1 MDVEDV
7 PDRDAGTGGEESL
20 EIEIRLLLEAI
31 WLKYGYDFR
40 DYARAHI
47 RRRIRHRMQVARLNT
62 VSEMMYKLL
71 YDPGFFQ
78 EVLMDFSIN
87 VTEIFRDPS
96 FYLAV
101 RRHVAP
107 QLRTWPFR
115 RVWHA
120 GCSTGEEV
128 YSMSILFKEEG
139 LYERTQFYA
148 TDFNEAAIR
157 RARQGLYGIDLMKE
171 YTLNYQRAGG
181 NQSFSDYYTARYDSV
196 IFDKSLKSQIT
207 FADHNLVTDSVF
219 GEMHMIVCRN
229 VLIYFNREL
238 RERVLRLFFDSLV
251 TGGFLCLGGKE
262 SLSFSEWGERFEEV
276 VPEERIYR
284 KRW

>member
-1 MDVEDV
+1 MDREDV
-7 PDRDAGTGGEESL
+7 PNRNPGTGDEESL
-20 EIEIRLLLEAI
+20 DIEIRLLLEAM
-31 WLKYGYDFR
+31 WMKYGYDFR

-62 VSEMMYKLL
+62 VSEMQYKLL
-71 YDPGFFQ
+71 YDTAFFQ
-78 EVLMDFSIN
+78 EILMDFSIN

-101 RRHVAP
+101 RQQVAP

-157 RARQGLYGIDLMKE
+157 KARQGLYGIDLMKE
-171 YTLNYQRAGG
+171 YTLNYQQAGG
-181 NQSFSDYYTARYDSV
+181 RQSFSDYYTARYDSV

-262 SLSFSEWGERFEEV
+262 SLLFSEWTERFEEV